1 MNTMLARFLGGVLAA
16 APAGGLPDPPKVPH
30 SNWFWMPN
38 SASNF
43 AAATDGMFDALM
55 WISAV
60 CMLGVAAAI
69 GYFCWRYRATSREA
83 NEAAESQEDHSN
95 ALEITWSIIPLF
107 VVIGVFVVGF
117 KQFVD
122 LRSPP
127 RAAYEVHATG
137 QRWKWGF
144 EYPEGLTHPELH
156 VAMGKDVRIL
166 IQSVDVIHSLYIPE
180 MRVKMDAVPGRYTE
194 LWFRPTQEG
203 TFPIYCA
210 EYCGTSH
217 SDMLSRVVV
226 HSPEAF
232 QAWVAEEIRKIESMP
247 LVELGELTYN
257 QAGCSTCHSLDG
269 SAKVGPSFKGVFG
282 RQEKIFGAGTLTV
295 DENYIRESILEPQ
308 AKLVEGFP
316 PAMPTFKGQLSDRR
330 ILGLVEFIKG
340 PASTGEPVVKAAAP
354 GGPVPGSP
362 SPDSPVPGSPASGSP
377 VPAPPAPGSQGANPA
392 APSADPKGGQQ

>member
-1 MNTMLARFLGGVLAA
+1 
-16 APAGGLPDPPKVPH
+16 
-30 SNWFWMPN
+30 MPN

-43 AAATDGMFDALM
+43 ADATDGIFDALL
-55 WISAV
+55 WISLL
-60 CMLGVAAAI
+60 CMLGLAFAI
-69 GYFCWRYRATSREA
+69 VSFCRRYRATSREA
-83 NEAAESQEDHSN
+83 NEAAESQVDHSN
-95 ALEITWSIIPLF
+95 TLEITWSIIPLF

-122 LRSPP
+122 LKTPP

-156 VAMGKDVRIL
+156 VPLGKDVRVL

-180 MRVKMDAVPGRYTE
+180 FRVKQDAVPGRYTE
-194 LWFRPTQEG
+194 LWFKPTQVG

-226 HSPEAF
+226 HTPEDF
-232 QAWVAEEIRKIESMP
+232 QAWVAEEIRKIEAMP
-247 LVELGELTYN
+247 LAELGELTFN

-269 SAKVGPSFKGVFG
+269 SAKVGPTFKGVFG
-282 RQEKIFGAGTLTV
+282 RQEKIFGQGTITV
-295 DENYIRESILEPQ
+295 DENYIRESILDPQ

-330 ILGLVEFIKG
+330 ILGLVEYIKTS
-340 PASTGEPVVKAAAP
+340 ASTGEPVPKAAPPDGAAP
-354 GGPVPGSP
+354 ENKDAPP
-362 SPDSPVPGSPASGSP
+362 SNSPAD
-377 VPAPPAPGSQGANPA
+377 A
-392 APSADPKGGQQ
+392 KGGHP